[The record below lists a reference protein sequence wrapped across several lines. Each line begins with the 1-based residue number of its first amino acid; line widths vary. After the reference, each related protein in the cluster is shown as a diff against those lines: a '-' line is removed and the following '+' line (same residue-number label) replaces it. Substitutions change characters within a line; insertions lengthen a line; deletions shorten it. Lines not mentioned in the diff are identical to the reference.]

1 MQKQT
6 LDTTGLNC
14 PLPVL
19 KAKKAARSMSV
30 GDLLIVTATDPA
42 SKIDFGHF
50 CHADGHTLLS
60 QEEADGIFTYHI
72 QIGEKPT

>member
-1 MQKQT
+1 MQEHT

-19 KAKKAARSMSV
+19 KAKKAVKALSS
-30 GDLLIVTATDPA
+30 GDHLIVTATDPA

-50 CHADGHTLLS
+50 CHADGHALLS
-60 QEEADGIFTYHI
+60 QKEEDGIFTYHI
-72 QIGEKPT
+72 QIGGKDL